1 MAALLIGVDL
11 IAGPLLTLVV
21 FKSGKKGLSFDLS
34 CIAIFQAACMA
45 AGMRVVYSERPI
57 VLVLAWDTI
66 YSVDAQEFLEYG
78 RDPEIL

>member
-1 MAALLIGVDL
+1 
-11 IAGPLLTLVV
+11 
-21 FKSGKKGLSFDLS
+21 
-34 CIAIFQAACMA
+34 MA